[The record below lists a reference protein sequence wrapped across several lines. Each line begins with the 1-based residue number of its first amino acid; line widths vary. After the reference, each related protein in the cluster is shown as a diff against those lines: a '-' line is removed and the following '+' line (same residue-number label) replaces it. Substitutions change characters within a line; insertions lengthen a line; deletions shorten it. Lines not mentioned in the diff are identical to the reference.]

1 MSKLRDHIKTFDFET
16 LDGFAYLGEYQFEEI
31 EQHIFKTHIEKD
43 LVRKYIFEW
52 EGDTY
57 AIELN
62 NPGLKFAG
70 FNWRSL
76 RRVVPQVIEGPGEPF
91 TVYNEVDP

>member
-1 MSKLRDHIKTFDFET
+1 MSKLRDHIKTFDFKT
-16 LDGFAYLGEYQFEEI
+16 MSGFTYLGEYQFMDI
-31 EQHIFKTHIEKD
+31 ENHIMKNHLDKD
-43 LVRKYIFEW
+43 LVCKYVFEW

-57 AIELN
+57 AIDFN

-76 RRVVPQVIEGPGEPF
+76 RQVIPEVIEGPGKPF
-91 TVYNEVDP
+91 TVYNEVDH

>member
-1 MSKLRDHIKTFDFET
+1 MSKLRDHIKTFNFET
-16 LDGFAYLGEYQFEEI
+16 LDGFTYLGEYDYMNLEN
-31 EQHIFKTHIEKD
+31 HIMKNHLLKD
-43 LVRKYIFEW
+43 LVCKYVFEW

-57 AIELN
+57 AIELVN
-62 NPGLKFAG
+62 AGLKFAG

-76 RRVVPQVIEGPGEPF
+76 RRVVPEVIDSPKGPF

>member
-1 MSKLRDHIKTFDFET
+1 MSKLRDHIKTFNFET
-16 LDGFAYLGEYQFEEI
+16 LDGFTYLGEYDYMDLEN
-31 EQHIFKTHIEKD
+31 HIMKNHLLKD
-43 LVRKYIFEW
+43 LVCKYVFEW

-57 AIELN
+57 AIELVN
-62 NPGLKFAG
+62 AGLKFAG

-76 RRVVPQVIEGPGEPF
+76 RRVVPEIIDSPKGPF

>member
-16 LDGFAYLGEYQFEEI
+16 LNGFAYLGEYQFEEI
-31 EQHIFKTHIEKD
+31 EQHIMKNPLVKD
-43 LVRKYIFEW
+43 LVCKYVFEW

-57 AIELN
+57 AIELCN
-62 NPGLKFAG
+62 AGLKFAG